1 MGLLCSACPSSH
13 EQGIENFITLL
24 HLHITLPSK
33 PDLHLAIYCRS
44 LLFRGFKSLL
54 WVRVKARRNV
64 CDGDDGAG
72 CAALPLAKELGRF
85 TGTEGTGRGCECEV
99 GAVRWRGRPRE

>member
-1 MGLLCSACPSSH
+1 MGLLFSACPSSH
-13 EQGIENFITLL
+13 ERGIENFITLL

-44 LLFRGFKSLL
+44 LLFRGFKSQL

-64 CDGDDGAG
+64 VTETTERGALHYLRRRNW
-72 CAALPLAKELGRF
+72 AVLQGRM
-85 TGTEGTGRGCECEV
+85 
-99 GAVRWRGRPRE
+99 VREEDASARLER